1 MTPDAL
7 LQTIHA
13 LRGRSIAG
21 DDEAAADLHG
31 YRMQLLRQRERL
43 VREHGP
49 GRICERCALPRSQAD
64 YSERGRVCRPCR
76 AAAKK
81 AYDQAYGAAYHAAHQ
96 DDARAKMR
104 ANYGKKKPEY
114 HERSIRWAAEN
125 PTKHAEYKRT
135 SRQRKA
141 AQG

>member
-1 MTPDAL
+1 MTSPDAL
-7 LQTIHA
+7 LQTIHD

-21 DDEAAADLHG
+21 DDEAAADLYG
-31 YRMQLLRQRERL
+31 FRMQLLRRRERL
-43 VREHGP
+43 VREHGGA
-49 GRICERCALPRSQAD
+49 GRICERCAYPRPDAD
-64 YSERGRVCRPCR
+64 YSERGRICRLCR

-81 AYDQAYGAAYHAAHQ
+81 AYDAAYGAAYHAAHQ

-104 ANYGKKKPEY
+104 ANYEKRKPEY
-114 HERSIRWAAEN
+114 HERSIRWAAEH

-141 AQG
+141 H